1 MRCAPIF
8 ILLFIFAGAAFGLT
22 SLPDVKYERGVV
34 LKAEKIEVNGSPQLQ
49 ETSQQV
55 LLRIESGKMK
65 GKLVSLDHVAS
76 GGVMG
81 VKMVLQAGD
90 KVLVYVEEK
99 PSKEESPNGTPLVYI
114 DDYLRGTPLFWLA
127 VIYGAIMVLIGGKKG
142 LKSLVSLV
150 LTILIIY
157 YVLFPL
163 TLRGFNPL
171 LVSMLISAVVSL
183 LVFRIVGGRTAK
195 ALSAAIGTLTGVSIA
210 GILATVVG
218 KMIHL
223 SGMSSEEAK
232 LLLYSMN
239 VNIDFQ
245 GLLFSGILIGALGAV
260 MDVGMSIAS
269 AIDEVRKVHPEA
281 NFGNLFKAGMNVGRD
296 IMGTMSNTLIL
307 AYTGSALPLLL
318 LFMAGSIP
326 LAKAINMELVAE
338 EIARA
343 LAGSIGLVL
352 CIPVT
357 ALVSAAMFTR
367 HTWLKE
373 KVKHL
378 PDGWL
383 KR

>member
-1 MRCAPIF
+1 M
-8 ILLFIFAGAAFGLT
+8 
-22 SLPDVKYERGVV
+22 
-34 LKAEKIEVNGSPQLQ
+34 
-49 ETSQQV
+49 
-55 LLRIESGKMK
+55 
-65 GKLVSLDHVAS
+65 
-76 GGVMG
+76 
-81 VKMVLQAGD
+81 
-90 KVLVYVEEK
+90 
-99 PSKEESPNGTPLVYI
+99 
-114 DDYLRGTPLFWLA
+114 
-127 VIYGAIMVLIGGKKG
+127 
-142 LKSLVSLV
+142 
-150 LTILIIY
+150 
-157 YVLFPL
+157 
-163 TLRGFNPL
+163 
-171 LVSMLISAVVSL
+171 
-183 LVFRIVGGRTAK
+183 
-195 ALSAAIGTLTGVSIA
+195 
-210 GILATVVG
+210 
-218 KMIHL
+218 
-223 SGMSSEEAK
+223 
-232 LLLYSMN
+232 YSMN

>member
-1 MRCAPIF
+1 MKRAQ
-8 ILLFIFAGAAFGLT
+8 ILLWLFIFASAAF
-22 SLPDVKYERGVV
+22 SLNSPPEVKYEQGVI
-34 LKAEKIEVNGSPQLQ
+34 LKAEKIEVDGAPQLQ
-49 ETSQQV
+49 ETHQQI
-55 LLRIESGKMK
+55 LLRIETGGLK
-65 GKLVSLDHVAS
+65 GKRVALDHVAS

-81 VKMVLQAGD
+81 AKMVLQAGD

-127 VIYGAIMVLIGGKKG
+127 VIYGAIMILIGGKKG
-142 LKSLVSLV
+142 LKSLASLI

-171 LVSMLISAVVSL
+171 LISVMISAVVSL

-195 ALSAAIGTLTGVSIA
+195 ALSAAIGTLIGVSIA
-210 GILATVVG
+210 GILATVIG

-232 LLLYSMN
+232 LLLYSLN

-352 CIPVT
+352 CIPIT

-373 KVKHL
+373 KVKQL
-378 PDGWL
+378 PESWL